1 MTVAGPGLA
10 QLPVR
15 IVEPEVVAS
24 AEVAHTGGGL
34 EVVVG
39 AGEHQLVP
47 GGRLEVVGAALAVRV
62 VGGIV
67 GGLEDSALPRVEADG
82 GDGLTRG
89 STGGRAERLP
99 VEHEPPL
106 GGLGGGEVDG
116 EAGGGGDGEDE
127 EHCQDTGTH
136 LAGLFCPLTEP
147 ASYTNCNSPVSL
159 GSSNSRIFPSSCGR

>member
-34 EVVVG
+34 QVVVG
-39 AGEHQLVP
+39 AGEDQLVP
-47 GGRLEVVGAALAVRV
+47 GGRLEVVGAALAVWV

-116 EAGGGGDGEDE
+116 EAGGGGDG
-127 EHCQDTGTH
+127 
-136 LAGLFCPLTEP
+136 
-147 ASYTNCNSPVSL
+147 
-159 GSSNSRIFPSSCGR
+159 